1 MERRI
6 WYGSPK
12 EECYRGFMKT
22 VSNSM
27 PKWFA
32 LLMLGLM
39 FNASGAQKYREGDV
53 VAAFS
58 VKDQHGQPFT
68 FAPGIRHLL
77 LSFEMSTAKLA
88 NQKLSELG
96 KDFLPQHN
104 AVFLADIHAMP
115 GIGRMFALPKMRR
128 YNHRILLGDQKGLM
142 DPFPFKEG
150 LITVLTLD
158 AEARVTAIEFWDAAK
173 EPVEPLLVREK

>member
-1 MERRI
+1 VATSVTAA
-6 WYGSPK
+6 G
-12 EECYRGFMKT
+12 
-22 VSNSM
+22 
-27 PKWFA
+27 
-32 LLMLGLM
+32 
-39 FNASGAQKYREGDV
+39 KYSEGDV
-53 VAAFS
+53 VASFT

-68 FAPGIRHLL
+68 FAPGVRHLL
-77 LSFEMSTAKLA
+77 LGFDMSTSKQA

-96 KDFLPQHN
+96 KDFMPERN

-150 LITVLTLD
+150 RITVLTLD
-158 AEARVTAIEFWDAAK
+158 AEGRITRIGFWDAAK
-173 EPVEPLLVREK
+173 EPVEPLLVPEK